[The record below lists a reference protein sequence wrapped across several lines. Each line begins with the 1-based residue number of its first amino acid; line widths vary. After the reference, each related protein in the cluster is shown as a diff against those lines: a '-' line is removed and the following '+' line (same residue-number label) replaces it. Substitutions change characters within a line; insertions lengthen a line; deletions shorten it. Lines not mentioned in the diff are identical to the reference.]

1 MKISVAHNPV
11 SVFPTIPLVSFEHDQ
26 KIDQASLCRKFKD
39 RLAHLVLSPENFKQ
53 LLWAYSSCLQM
64 VENDNHILAAN
75 GIDVQNDP
83 FEATVWLFSQ
93 KKSLLSLQLPDQSS
107 EQPLII
113 HFDFDNEWSK
123 IITS

>member
-1 MKISVAHNPV
+1 
-11 SVFPTIPLVSFEHDQ
+11 
-26 KIDQASLCRKFKD
+26 
-39 RLAHLVLSPENFKQ
+39 
-53 LLWAYSSCLQM
+53 M
-64 VENDNHILAAN
+64 VENGNHILAAN
-75 GIDVQNDP
+75 GVDVLNDP